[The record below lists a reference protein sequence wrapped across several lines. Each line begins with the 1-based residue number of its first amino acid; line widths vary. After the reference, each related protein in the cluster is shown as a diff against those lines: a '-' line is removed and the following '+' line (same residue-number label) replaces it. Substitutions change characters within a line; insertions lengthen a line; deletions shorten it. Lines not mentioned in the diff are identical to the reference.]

1 MTTRVHEMT
10 EVQINRLVEQIDAVR
25 RGHIDQLMVDTDT
38 LGYEMNGSNVQPEV
52 VRKDATTVPG
62 PITSADEL
70 LNRMQKELAL
80 YQMIIDDLDETTAK
94 LTFDTFI
101 LQKMDAYRDAL
112 CKVRNA
118 CFEILFC
125 IDISK

>member
-10 EVQINRLVEQIDAVR
+10 QVQINRLVDQIETVR
-25 RGHIDQLMVDTDT
+25 SSHIDHLMVGTNT
-38 LGYEMNGSNVQPEV
+38 LDNAMNGSNVQIGV
-52 VRKDATTVPG
+52 VGKAAAAIPG

-80 YQMIIDDLDETTAK
+80 YQLIIDDLDTSTAK

-118 CFEILFC
+118 CFEVLFC

>member
-10 EVQINRLVEQIDAVR
+10 QVQINRLVEQVETVSSS
-25 RGHIDQLMVDTDT
+25 HIDRLMVGTNALDN
-38 LGYEMNGSNVQPEV
+38 EMNGSNVQTGAI
-52 VRKDATTVPG
+52 RKAAAAIPG

-70 LNRMQKELAL
+70 LDRMQKELAL
-80 YQMIIDDLDETTAK
+80 YQMIIDDLDTNTAK

-101 LQKMDAYRDAL
+101 LQKLDAYRDAL

-118 CFEILFC
+118 CFEVLFC